1 MALNTIGYPLVVL
14 IMLFANSPGPA
25 EAIELDFQA
34 PLSSSVNCKG
44 NPNGISCIKIGSNG
58 LADSRE
64 IAPSAADSHAL
75 IDRRKKSSF
84 TDTQQEAKCLANG
97 GSNASTGSSGGFCI
111 ASDLNTST
119 TEFASFA
126 VANETPITG
135 LQFLQVT
142 LKDGSVL
149 VGSSELQDNE
159 TPMKAVCTS
168 AGGSSAAAGDTGGF
182 CLAADLTRDNLAA
195 FSVANGLPV
204 VGLQFLQVTFATTNS
219 LTQSVNGDTNEATKC
234 VSASGSTATTG
245 NAGGFCLASDLSAS
259 TTGVANFSVANSLP
273 VEGIHFLQVSFGDDG
288 ASDEVPPSTNT
299 PIVVECISPQ
309 GSTAVTEGARGSC
322 LTSDLSTLTK
332 GSANFSL
339 ANNLSISNMHSLQ
352 AVFGG
357 DSQLSES
364 QKLAGLSS
372 ECVSAKGSAAT
383 PPDSKGFCLSSDRGA
398 STMNFANF
406 SMANAL
412 PVSAFRFI
420 QIPDQPRGLGYLPNE
435 DTPIGVVISNSNSL
449 AIPTLEGLSGRD
461 YHYFRIPQQKSG
473 IEIQPGLNQSG
484 RLRPVFLQGR

>member
-1 MALNTIGYPLVVL
+1 MSLNTIGYTLVVL
-14 IMLFANSPGPA
+14 IILFVSSPGQA
-25 EAIELDFQA
+25 EAIELDFQT
-34 PLSSSVNCKG
+34 PLSSSVNCEDD
-44 NPNGISCIKIGSNG
+44 PNGISCIKIESNG

-75 IDRRKKSSF
+75 VDRRRKSSL

-97 GSNASTGSSGGFCI
+97 GSNAATGSAGGFCI

-119 TEFASFA
+119 TELASFA
-126 VANETPITG
+126 VANETPVTG

-142 LKDGSVL
+142 LRDGSVL

-168 AGGSSAAAGDTGGF
+168 AGGSNAGDAGAF

-219 LTQSVNGDTNEATKC
+219 LTEPVKGDTNEATKC
-234 VSASGSTATTG
+234 VSANGSTATTG
-245 NAGGFCLASDLSAS
+245 NAGGFCLASDLGAS

-273 VEGIHFLQVSFGDDG
+273 VEGIHFLQVSFGDDS
-288 ASDEVPPSTNT
+288 APDEVRPGTDT
-299 PIVVECISPQ
+299 PTVVECISPQ
-309 GSTAVTEGARGSC
+309 GSTAVTGGARGSC
-322 LTSDLSTLTK
+322 LASDLSTLTK

-339 ANNLSISNMHSLQ
+339 ANNLSISNMQSLQ

-357 DSQLSES
+357 DGQLSES
-364 QKLAGLSS
+364 QKLGLSS

-383 PPDSKGFCLSSDRGA
+383 PADSKGFCLSSDRGA

-412 PVSAFRFI
+412 PVSALRFI

-449 AIPTLEGLSGRD
+449 AIPALEGLSGRD
-461 YHYFRIPQQKSG
+461 YHYFRIPQQESG

-484 RLRPVFLQGR
+484 HRRPVFLQGR